1 MFYARGKEISY
12 ISEKCRGVSLKKQ
25 SLIILFILAVAWGL
39 SFLFIK
45 KLTAA
50 FSGIE
55 IGAGRIFVAALF
67 LTPWAIRNRADF
79 PRNKALPIIIS
90 GLLGYLL
97 PAMVFG
103 TAGSRISS
111 SLSGTL
117 NAVTPIF
124 VLLVGWIFFRKH
136 IYRYQFI
143 GIFLG
148 FIGSLLLISGGE
160 GFSLD
165 LSNPYALLVLVAT
178 FMYGVNTNI
187 LSYHL
192 TEVRPIVISS
202 FSVGLMGIPALILLA
217 FTDFFYKIF
226 LPGNGI
232 YILYFL
238 ILGVINSGLAAILYN
253 YLLKITTPIFASSVT
268 YLIPVVAI
276 VAGVL
281 DGEKVGAMHLAG
293 MAIILFSIFILNKKV
308 SK

>member
-1 MFYARGKEISY
+1 MSRKN
-12 ISEKCRGVSLKKQ
+12 Q
-25 SLIILFILAVAWGL
+25 SLIILIILAIAWGL

-67 LTPWAIRNRADF
+67 LLPWAIRNRSDF
-79 PRNKALPIIIS
+79 PAAKVIPIGLS

-97 PAMVFG
+97 PALIFG

-117 NAVTPIF
+117 NATTPVF
-124 VLLVGWIFFRKH
+124 VLLVGWFFFRKH

-148 FIGSLLLISGGE
+148 FAGSLLLISSGE
-160 GFSLD
+160 KFSID
-165 LSNPYALLVLVAT
+165 FSNPYAALVLAAT
-178 FMYGVNTNI
+178 MMYGTNTNI

-192 TEVRPIVISS
+192 AEVRPIVISS
-202 FSVGLMGIPALILLA
+202 FSLGLMGLPALGILA
-217 FTDFFYKIF
+217 FTDFFEKVF
-226 LPGNGI
+226 LPGNAI

-238 ILGVINSGLAAILYN
+238 ILGVVNSGLAAILYN

-268 YLIPVVAI
+268 YLIPI
-276 VAGVL
+276 VAMVAGIA
-281 DGEKVGAMHLAG
+281 DGEKVGVIHVSG
-293 MAIILFSIFILNKKV
+293 MAIVLFSIFILNKKV

>member
-1 MFYARGKEISY
+1 MSH
-12 ISEKCRGVSLKKQ
+12 KKQ
-25 SLIILFILAVAWGL
+25 SLIILFILAIAWGL

-45 KLTAA
+45 KLTVA

-67 LTPWAIRNRADF
+67 LLPWAIRNRADF
-79 PRNKALPIIIS
+79 PQNKAFPIALS

-103 TAGSRISS
+103 SAGSRISS

-117 NAVTPIF
+117 NATTPVF
-124 VLLVGWIFFRKH
+124 VLLVGWLLFRKH
-136 IYRYQFI
+136 IYRYQFV

-148 FIGSLLLISGGE
+148 FVGSLLLISSGE
-160 GFSLD
+160 KFSID
-165 LSNPYALLVLVAT
+165 LSNPYAALVLAAT
-178 FMYGVNTNI
+178 FMYGLNTNI

-202 FSVGLMGIPALILLA
+202 FSVGLMGVPALVILG
-217 FTDFFYKIF
+217 FTDFFEKIF
-226 LPGNGI
+226 LPGNQLF
-232 YILYFL
+232 ILYFL

-268 YLIPVVAI
+268 YLIPVVAM
-276 VAGVL
+276 VAGIA
-281 DGEKVGAMHLAG
+281 DGEKIGVIHLSG
-293 MAIILFSIFILNKKV
+293 MAVILFSIFILNKKV